1 MARNEEKAQTMLN
14 RWITMKKDALN
25 ADRGKNERRPFIA
38 DECDNLHDAEKW
50 RRQIVKELSRFIS
63 QIQNENLPHH
73 KIRDLNDLINKKF
86 REKTHWERRIVS
98 LCGPD
103 YGKITPKI
111 SDDGGIQVPG
121 GRGSYR
127 YFGAAKKLPGV
138 AELFRSEP
146 PPPPKRTRYE
156 MYKGVDADYYGYRD
170 DDDGLLGSIEA
181 LQEQQVRLEALN
193 EWKEREIERRIKST
207 GPGHEKMIKEG
218 VDAMIAGFEM
228 PKEQLLKS
236 HVANLP
242 EKQMLERVVL
252 EKRKQKLL
260 EKYVNNLKPRSED

>member
-1 MARNEEKAQTMLN
+1 
-14 RWITMKKDALN
+14 
-25 ADRGKNERRPFIA
+25 
-38 DECDNLHDAEKW
+38 
-50 RRQIVKELSRFIS
+50 
-63 QIQNENLPHH
+63 
-73 KIRDLNDLINKKF
+73 
-86 REKTHWERRIVS
+86 
-98 LCGPD
+98 
-103 YGKITPKI
+103 
-111 SDDGGIQVPG
+111 
-121 GRGSYR
+121 
-127 YFGAAKKLPGV
+127 
-138 AELFRSEP
+138 
-146 PPPPKRTRYE
+146 
-156 MYKGVDADYYGYRD
+156 
-170 DDDGLLGSIEA
+170 
-181 LQEQQVRLEALN
+181 VRLEALN